1 MGTYTDFSIAGYPL
15 ISSKSAV
22 VSEAMTVFRESDKKV
37 FTRKLGD
44 RNPLVWG
51 DVFADEADEIETATI
66 YACGTDEI
74 IDRLE
79 VMGFTINR
87 VRCDFESG
95 RESAF
100 TMYQE
105 WSEGEGAKESED
117 NPLSVK
123 EQNGKSELQVTDA
136 SLLTLSFSQY
146 YRQYLLSLI

>member
-66 YACGTDEI
+66 YACGTPQCQDEC
-74 IDRLE
+74 R
-79 VMGFTINR
+79 
-87 VRCDFESG
+87 
-95 RESAF
+95 
-100 TMYQE
+100 
-105 WSEGEGAKESED
+105 
-117 NPLSVK
+117 
-123 EQNGKSELQVTDA
+123 
-136 SLLTLSFSQY
+136 TL
-146 YRQYLLSLI
+146 